1 MCHRISR
8 VSSVNTDPQLLGILF
23 VSKDQFEVWAW
34 LILSSFAKIRQRVAV
49 KV

>member
-1 MCHRISR
+1 MSCIPA
-8 VSSVNTDPQLLGILF
+8 DPSLLGILF